1 MDDPGAAYQL
11 NLILFSIPQESVFNL
26 TVSIVGIIVLLCLSA
41 MMSGAEVA
49 FFSLKKQQRERL
61 SASDSKRENMVAELL
76 HFPKR
81 LLATLLIANNFV
93 NIGIVILSA
102 YITSIFS
109 IPGEE
114 LTIIGWIV
122 QVLLV
127 TFIILLF
134 GEVMPKIYANHFSE
148 KFAVLIAYPIYFL
161 RNIFWWAGFSRTL
174 VFLSD
179 IVDKRLAKKGHDI
192 SVDDLSHALDLT
204 STKENI
210 ETEDHKILRGIVTFG
225 NTEVKQIMKPRMD
238 VKAFEFDTPFT
249 ELLPQLVE
257 AGYSRL
263 PVYKESFDNV
273 AGIIYSKD
281 LLTHFDKKDDFKWQE
296 LLRTPFFVPEN
307 KKIDDLLAE
316 FQKTQV
322 HLAVVV
328 DEYGGTSGIVTL
340 EDVMEE
346 IVGDITDEFDDD
358 ELVYSKLDEHN
369 FVFEGKIS
377 LSNFYRITGIDGE
390 AFEESKGEAD
400 SLAGFILEKEGKIPV
415 KNSKIN
421 FGNIEFT
428 IESVDTKKI
437 KRVKVTIVQEKLEN
451 SDKGMPLSPMIILAL
466 VSGTLLLSSCGEEDY
481 TPKPRGFFRIELP
494 EKKYQNYQSDCPFTF
509 EYPVYS
515 TIENDKKGL
524 SEPCWLNLNFPKYKG
539 TLHISYKT
547 VNGNVVKYLE
557 DARELTNK
565 HIAKAAA
572 INEIL
577 ISYPEK
583 NVYGLIYEVEGSDAA
598 SPVQFFV
605 TDSSKH
611 FLRGA
616 LYFTVRPNND
626 SLQPVIKFIKED
638 IDRFI
643 DTFEWK

>member
-1 MDDPGAAYQL
+1 LDDPGAAYQL
-11 NLILFSIPQESVFNL
+11 NLILFSIPQESL
-26 TVSIVGIIVLLCLSA
+26 LSLAVSIAGLIILIILSA
-41 MMSGAEVA
+41 MTSGAEVA

-61 SASDSKRENMVAELL
+61 AASDSKGENMVAELL
-76 HFPKR
+76 RYPKR

-109 IPGEE
+109 VPGQEM
-114 LTIIGWIV
+114 TIVGWVI

-148 KFAVLIAYPIYFL
+148 KFAVLIVYPILFL
-161 RNIFWWAGFSRTL
+161 RNFFWWIGFSRSL

-179 IVDKRLAKKGHDI
+179 IVDKRLGKKGHDI
-192 SVDDLSHALDLT
+192 SVDDLSYALDLT
-204 STKENI
+204 STKENM
-210 ETEDHKILRGIVTFG
+210 ESEDNKILRGIVTFG

-238 VKAFEFDTPFT
+238 VKALEHDTVFT
-249 ELLPQLVE
+249 KLLPLLVE

-281 LLTHFDKKDDFKWQE
+281 MLAHLDKKDDFKWQE
-296 LLRTPFFVPEN
+296 LMREPFFVPEN

-316 FQKTQV
+316 FQKSKV

-358 ELVYSKLDEHN
+358 ELVYSKLDDRN

-400 SLAGFILEKEGKIPV
+400 SLAGFILEKEGKIPA
-415 KNSKIN
+415 KNSKIH

-437 KRVKVTIVQEKLEN
+437 KRVKVTILNDTTET
-451 SDKGMPLSPMIILAL
+451 SDNGLSSVPLIVLAIL
-466 VSGTLLLSSCGEEDY
+466 SGTIFLSSCGEEDY

-494 EKKYQNYQSDCPFTF
+494 EKKYQSYQSDCPFTF
-509 EYPVYS
+509 EYPAYS
-515 TIENDKKGL
+515 TIENDTKGL
-524 SEPCWLNLNFPKYKG
+524 SEPCWINLSFPEFKG
-539 TLHISYKT
+539 TLHISYKS
-547 VNGNVVKYLE
+547 VDGNIVQYLE
-557 DARELTNK
+557 DATRTN
-565 HIAKAAA
+565 
-572 INEIL
+572 
-577 ISYPEK
+577 
-583 NVYGLIYEVEGSDAA
+583 
-598 SPVQFFV
+598 Q
-605 TDSSKH
+605 
-611 FLRGA
+611 
-616 LYFTVRPNND
+616 
-626 SLQPVIKFIKED
+626 
-638 IDRFI
+638 
-643 DTFEWK
+643 

>member
-1 MDDPGAAYQL
+1 MDDPGAVYQF
-11 NLILFSIPQESVFNL
+11 NLILFSITQESVFSL
-26 TVSIVGIIVLLCLSA
+26 TVSIVGIIVLLGFSA
-41 MMSGAEVA
+41 MLSGAEVA
-49 FFSLKKQQRERL
+49 FFSLRKQQRERL
-61 SASDSKRENMVAELL
+61 AASDSKSENMVAELL
-76 HFPKR
+76 RFPKR
-81 LLATLLIANNFV
+81 LLATMLIAVNFV
-93 NIGIVILSA
+93 NIGVVILSA
-102 YITSIFS
+102 YVTSILS
-109 IPGEE
+109 VPGEE
-114 LTIIGWIV
+114 LTIAGWIL

-127 TFIILLF
+127 TFIILFF

-148 KFAVLIAYPIYFL
+148 KFALRVAYPMFFL
-161 RNIFWWAGFSRTL
+161 RNFFWWTGFSRTL

-179 IVDKRLAKKGHDI
+179 VVDKRLAKKGHDI
-192 SVDDLSHALDLT
+192 SVDDLSHALDLA
-204 STKENI
+204 STEDSIK
-210 ETEDHKILRGIVTFG
+210 TDDHKILRGIVTFG
-225 NTEVKQIMKPRMD
+225 NTEVKQVMKPRMD
-238 VKAFEFDTPFT
+238 VKAFAFDIPFT
-249 ELLPQLVE
+249 ELLPLLVE

-263 PVYKESFDNV
+263 PIYKESFDNI

-281 LLTHFDKKDDFKWQE
+281 LLAHFDKKDDFKWQE
-296 LLRTPFFVPEN
+296 LLRPPFFVPEN

-316 FQKTQV
+316 FQKSKV
-322 HLAVVV
+322 HLAIVV

-358 ELVYSKLDEHN
+358 ELVYSKLDENN

-377 LSNFYRITGIDGE
+377 LSNFYRITGIDSE

-400 SLAGFILEKEGKIPV
+400 SLAGFILEKEGKIPA

-421 FGNIEFT
+421 FGNVEFT
-428 IESVDTKKI
+428 IESVDSKKI
-437 KRVKVTIVQEKLEN
+437 KRVKVTILQEKLEN
-451 SDKGMPLSPMIILAL
+451 SDKGMPLSPMIIFAAI
-466 VSGTLLLSSCGEEDY
+466 SGTLLISSCGEEDY

-509 EYPVYS
+509 EYPAYS
-515 TIENDKKGL
+515 TIEKDKNGL
-524 SEPCWLNLNFPKYKG
+524 SEPCWLNLNFPEYKG
-539 TLHISYKT
+539 TLHISYKP
-547 VNGNVVKYLE
+547 VNGNVVQYLE

-583 NVYGLIYEVEGSDAA
+583 NVYGLFYDVEGSDAA

-626 SLQPVIKFIKED
+626 SLQPVIQFIKED
-638 IDRFI
+638 INRFI
-643 DTFEWK
+643 DSFEWK

>member
-1 MDDPGAAYQL
+1 MDDPAAAFSSHL
-11 NLILFSIPQESVFNL
+11 LLISIPPESIVTL
-26 TVSIVGIIVLLCLSA
+26 IGCVVGIIVLLVCSA
-41 MMSGAEVA
+41 AMSGAEVA

-61 SASDSKRENMVAELL
+61 AASDSKRENMVAELL
-76 HFPKR
+76 RYPKR
-81 LLATLLIANNFV
+81 LLATMLIAMNFV
-93 NIGIVILSA
+93 NICVVILST
-102 YITSIFS
+102 YITTILSV
-109 IPGEE
+109 PGEE
-114 LTIIGWIV
+114 LTIIGWII

-134 GEVMPKIYANHFSE
+134 GEVMPKIYANHFAE
-148 KFAVLIAYPIYFL
+148 RFAVAIAYPMFFL
-161 RNIFWWAGFSRTL
+161 RQIFWWTGISRML

-192 SVDDLSHALDLT
+192 SVDDLSHALELA
-204 STKENI
+204 STEDSIKS
-210 ETEDHKILRGIVTFG
+210 EDHKILKGIVTFG

-249 ELLPQLVE
+249 KLLPQLLD

-263 PVYKESFDNV
+263 PVYKETFDNV
-273 AGIIYSKD
+273 VGIIYSKD
-281 LLTHFDKKDDFKWQE
+281 LLAHLDKRDDFVWQE
-296 LLRTPFFVPEN
+296 LLRPPFFVPEN

-316 FQKTQV
+316 FQKTKI
-322 HLAVVV
+322 HLATVV
-328 DEYGGTSGIVTL
+328 DEYGGTAGIVTL

-358 ELVYSKLDEHN
+358 ELIYSKLDEHN

-377 LSNFYRITGIDGE
+377 LSNFYRITGIDPE
-390 AFEESKGEAD
+390 PFEEAKGEAD
-400 SLAGFILEKEGKIPV
+400 SLAGFILEKEGKIPA
-415 KNSKIN
+415 KNATIHFSN
-421 FGNIEFT
+421 VEFT

-437 KRVKVTIVQEKLEN
+437 KRIKVTIIPEKVGSGN
-451 SDKGMPLSPMIILAL
+451 NLSSFTIL
-466 VSGTLLLSSCGEEDY
+466 VLLSLSMFISGCGEEEY

-494 EKKYQNYQSDCPFTF
+494 EKKYQSYTSDCPFTF
-509 EYPVYS
+509 NYPVYAKVDMA
-515 TIENDKKGL
+515 ERQGA
-524 SEPCWLNLNFPKYKG
+524 EPCWLNLDFPQFKG
-539 TLHISYKT
+539 TVHISYKP
-547 VNGNVVKYLE
+547 VNGNIVKYLE

-565 HIAKAAA
+565 HIVKADA
-572 INEIL
+572 INEVL

-583 NVYGLIYEVEGSDAA
+583 HVYGLIYDIEGSGAA
-598 SPVQFFV
+598 SPLQFFI

-638 IDRFI
+638 VDQFI